1 MLNSSK
7 LSGII
12 LILFCVC
19 AGLAAQAADTLELDV
34 DTAIEYAFKNNL
46 EVKSAELNLNDKRF
60 AKDSSWNEFVP
71 SVGAGVTLSR
81 MNEEQDL
88 GFPIPG
94 YEPPS
99 QWNLTAGVEAQLT
112 LSMASFHNIQK
123 TVLDYEAGLT
133 SLTKAKSS
141 LSRDVKKQFYG
152 LLLLKE
158 RMKVAET
165 TVNNA
170 RDRYNQAVIDYQNG
184 MISEYALLKTQVYLE
199 NSKPMLLELQNA
211 YIDAEMFFKF
221 TLGVELSTAI
231 TLKGSM
237 DIKTRKYDAQLLL
250 QKYLHQR
257 FDIIQAHEAVAS
269 LKNSIELTASVF
281 YPSLTVGFSYDPTL
295 NGPFENDLFDPENW
309 SQQRGALSF
318 TITQLLDPLLP
329 SSQTRVALAGLN
341 TQLSIAEQSLDLAI
355 KNAELAITKTVRYL
369 EKARTSIQ
377 SKEIN
382 VKVAERAYNLALES
396 YYAGGIDLLE
406 VKDTEQELEQAR
418 IDLLQEKYNY
428 LAGLL
433 DLEYECNTPLKDLES
448 GNEN

>member
-7 LSGII
+7 LLGSVFILLYLCSG
-12 LILFCVC
+12 LT
-19 AGLAAQAADTLELDV
+19 AQENSALEMDV

-46 EVKSAELNLNDKRF
+46 SVKSAELNLSDKRF

-71 SVGAGVTLSR
+71 LLGAGVTLSR

-88 GFPIPG
+88 GFSIPG

-99 QWNLTAGVEAQLT
+99 QWNLTASVDAQLT
-112 LSMASFHNIQK
+112 LSMASFYSIQK

-133 SLTKAKSS
+133 SLSKAKSL
-141 LSRDVKKQFYG
+141 LSREVKKQFYS

-158 RMKVAET
+158 RIKVAQS

-170 RDRYNQAVIDYQNG
+170 QDRYNQAVIDYQNG
-184 MISEYALLKTQVYLE
+184 MISEYSLLKTQVYLE
-199 NSKPMLLELQNA
+199 NSKPMLISLQNS
-211 YIDAEMFFKF
+211 YIDAEMIFKYNI
-221 TLGVELSTAI
+221 GVELSAAL

-237 DIKTRKYDAQLLL
+237 DIKTKKFDAQQLL

-257 FDIIQAHEAVAS
+257 FDIIQTRETVAS
-269 LKNSIELTASVF
+269 LKNSIDLTASVF
-281 YPSLTVGFSYDPTL
+281 YPSLTVGFSFDPTM

-318 TITQLLDPLLP
+318 TIIQLLDPLLP
-329 SSQTRVALAGLN
+329 SSKTRVALAGLN
-341 TQLSIAEQSLDLAI
+341 TQLVLAEQSLDMAI
-355 KNAELAITKTVRYL
+355 KNAELAITTTVRYL

-377 SKEIN
+377 SKEVN
-382 VKVAERAYNLALES
+382 VKIAERTYNLALES

-433 DLEYECNTPLKDLES
+433 DLEYECNTPLKDLEN
-448 GNEN
+448 GNEE